1 MEIKFSVKNLFIY
14 LFLYMGRWYLALWT
28 RPQNQDQP
36 DNMRFIRL
44 LNWIENW
51 KKKSNTREKLHNRSS
66 IFKQYNWKI
75 HDFSIDPLKRI

>member
-36 DNMRFIRL
+36 DNMRFIRI
-44 LNWIENW
+44 LN
-51 KKKSNTREKLHNRSS
+51 
-66 IFKQYNWKI
+66 
-75 HDFSIDPLKRI
+75 

>member
-14 LFLYMGRWYLALWT
+14 LFLYMGRWCLALWT

-44 LNWIENW
+44 LNWIEKW
-51 KKKSNTREKLHNRSS
+51 KKKNQIQEKYYTIVQVFSSNITGKFT
-66 IFKQYNWKI
+66 IFQ
-75 HDFSIDPLKRI
+75 